1 MRARKAHADHD
12 PSARAL
18 AAMAEASQRSRA
30 SEVGPGGAP
39 STVPPSR
46 QWRRPAVVLS
56 VILVVALIVAVLVG
70 SFSSSITG
78 RSRSA
83 PPASAPAPH
92 SSPSG
97 SGPSVTLPVT
107 GSPTT
112 VPASTLPTPAS
123 SPTTVAASTTTL
135 STTPPTPSTTPPSGG
150 GPVLSA
156 LEPSTG
162 APGQVLIVSGSNL
175 LSPSGQ
181 ITAQFGGQT
190 ALIACP
196 TSTSCLIQVPSETST
211 PALVTVTTDGGTSNP
226 LTFSYG

>member
-30 SEVGPGGAP
+30 SEVGPGGVP
-39 STVPPSR
+39 STVPPSP
-46 QWRRPAVVLS
+46 QWRRPTVVLS
-56 VILVVALIVAVLVG
+56 VILVAALIAAVLVG
-70 SFSSSITG
+70 VFSSSITG
-78 RSRSA
+78 RARSA
-83 PPASAPAPH
+83 PPASVPAPH

-97 SGPSVTLPVT
+97 SGPPATLPAT
-107 GSPTT
+107 ASPTT
-112 VPASTLPTPAS
+112 VPASTLPVPAS
-123 SPTTVAASTTTL
+123 SPTTVPAST
-135 STTPPTPSTTPPSGG
+135 TTPPTPSTTPPSGG

-162 APGQVLIVSGSNL
+162 APGQVLIVTGSNL

-181 ITAQFGGQT
+181 ITAQFGGQN

-196 TSTSCLIQVPSETST
+196 TSTSCLIQVPSVTSA

-226 LTFSYG
+226 LTFTYG